1 MPFLPATTDRR
12 THSTKESAS
21 RNEAVLK
28 KKLRPKAVEVFSFFT
43 CFPLRLAHT
52 GIFMLSVAL
61 ALEPLFLHV
70 LLLKAF
76 LEVIAVNINRVGML
90 SSTVK
95 RSVTIERTTPC

>member
-1 MPFLPATTDRR
+1 
-12 THSTKESAS
+12 
-21 RNEAVLK
+21 
-28 KKLRPKAVEVFSFFT
+28 
-43 CFPLRLAHT
+43 
-52 GIFMLSVAL
+52 MLSVAL

-95 RSVTIERTTPC
+95 RTVTIERTTPCQCLRSLPVTTGLRFYVGLKFSPFFA